1 MFLLFCKYLKN
12 ISNFSSVH
20 FEQFNL
26 LKRKDKAYYFIS
38 TQDLT
43 IGSVLFFSRLLW
55 LKVCMYLVQSYKI
68 DMSFFIKIM
77 SCVLRLLIYIEKQ
90 ICIPL
95 SIFYYYWNTLTWY
108 LNGCIFYISSFF
120 FKHDL
125 ASFIAAQNSIFS
137 SYFASQWTNSLLYV
151 FLCVWWYNKLQKDA
165 TTDLT
170 SA

>member
-1 MFLLFCKYLKN
+1 MDEWYFQIEYVLVKVKQIIPPAKTPQQSWSRISFVVTFCKYLKN

-77 SCVLRLLIYIEKQ
+77 SCVLRLLIYIEKP

-95 SIFYYYWNTLTWY
+95 SIFYYY
-108 LNGCIFYISSFF
+108 
-120 FKHDL
+120 
-125 ASFIAAQNSIFS
+125 
-137 SYFASQWTNSLLYV
+137 
-151 FLCVWWYNKLQKDA
+151 
-165 TTDLT
+165 
-170 SA
+170 